1 MCLSPSYTSDTWVVV
16 VFLSFSI
23 HPASGIFIHAF
34 GQRKNKNKYE
44 RWEGIGTPTHIEHI
58 RVIWQME
65 FFFFSF
71 LQLCYEKHSFQM
83 IWKKVIIHYYNF
95 HSSLWSFFKVN
106 HLHGLFGLIC
116 WIHFADLREKEAE
129 SSKTELNIFF
139 CAFILERICCVTCM
153 YLYAIENM
161 CRILNCC
168 LFRLVFSM
176 TLNIMIIVIIKYRGK
191 PRLCDIVYI
200 ISCM

>member
-1 MCLSPSYTSDTWVVV
+1 
-16 VFLSFSI
+16 
-23 HPASGIFIHAF
+23 
-34 GQRKNKNKYE
+34 
-44 RWEGIGTPTHIEHI
+44 
-58 RVIWQME
+58 
-65 FFFFSF
+65 
-71 LQLCYEKHSFQM
+71 M

-95 HSSLWSFFKVN
+95 HSSLWSVFKVN

-116 WIHFADLREKEAE
+116 WIHFTDMRDEKERGKEEAD
-129 SSKTELNIFF
+129 FF
-139 CAFILERICCVTCM
+139 FAFVLERICCVTCM

-191 PRLCDIVYI
+191 PRLYNIVCIYHFMYVAI
-200 ISCM
+200 FYLGGSFSPTLQMDLA